1 MTDQAH
7 ADVLNETAQ
16 GQLRSFIERVENLTT
31 ERQEVGAHIRDVL
44 AEAKSQGF
52 DPRIIRKVVSLRGKS
67 RAARQEEEALLD
79 LYAHAAGLDL

>member
-1 MTDQAH
+1 MTETSTE
-7 ADVLNETAQ
+7 VLNETAQ
-16 GQLRSFIERVENLTT
+16 SQLRSFIERVETLTT

-44 AEAKSQGF
+44 SEAKMQGF